1 MTHTQET
8 DVIVIGG
15 GVAGLT
21 AAAFLAHGGRKVR
34 LFEKASTLGGR
45 AATHTKSGFSFN
57 LGPHALYQGGAGL
70 TLLRA
75 LNVPFTGHP
84 PSGSGAYAV
93 DQGALHTFPVGF
105 LSLLT
110 TGLLRW
116 PEKIELARLLG
127 SFHKLQP
134 ESLQHLTVQEWL
146 TRTVKSSKVRHV
158 LQALFRVTS
167 YANAPDTYSAGTAI
181 AQAQAALAKNV
192 LYLDGGWQTL
202 VDGLRSV
209 AERAGVIIETK
220 QRVAAVEHDTMVRGV
235 RLADGSLLSANSVI
249 ITGSPEETV
258 SLIPKA
264 PAPLLTWART
274 AIPIKAACLDI
285 GLSHLP
291 RSHARFALGIDQPL
305 YFSVHSAVAK
315 LGPEGGAVIH
325 AAKYLDPA
333 SETNAETDADEL
345 EHVLDLIQPGWRDV
359 TVERRFLPQ
368 MTVYHALPTAKT
380 KGLAGRPGPAVPGV
394 SNLYIAGDWV
404 GAEGM
409 LADASF
415 ASAKQAAKL
424 ILQHSDGQIGQA
436 A

>member
-1 MTHTQET
+1 MTQTPTT
-8 DVIVIGG
+8 DVVVIGG
-15 GVAGLT
+15 GLAGLT
-21 AAAFLAHGGRKVR
+21 AAAFLAHSGRQVR

-45 AATHTKSGFSFN
+45 AATHTKNGFSFN

-70 TLLRA
+70 AILQE

-93 DQGALHTFPVGF
+93 DQGVLHTFPAGF

-134 ESLQHLTVQEWL
+134 ESLQHLTIQEWL
-146 TRTVKSSKVRHV
+146 TRTVKGPKVRHV
-158 LQALFRVTS
+158 VHALFRVTS
-167 YANAPDTYSAGTAI
+167 YANAPDAYSAGAAI

-202 VDGLRSV
+202 VDGLRNV
-209 AERAGVIIETK
+209 TERAGVIIEAK

-235 RLADGSLLSANSVI
+235 RLADGSLITAASVI
-249 ITGSPEETV
+249 ITGSPEEAL

-264 PAPLLTWART
+264 PTPLLTWART
-274 AIPIKAACLDI
+274 AVPIKAACLDI
-285 GLSHLP
+285 GLSLLP

-315 LGPEGGAVIH
+315 LGPEGSAVIH
-325 AAKYLDPA
+325 AAKYLHPA
-333 SETNAETDADEL
+333 IETNAKADEHEL
-345 EHVLDLIQPGWRDV
+345 EQLLDLMQPGWRDV

-368 MTVYHALPTAKT
+368 MTVYHALPTAKM
-380 KGLAGRPGPAVPGV
+380 KGLAGRPGPAVSGV

-409 LADASF
+409 LANASF

-424 ILQHSDGQIGQA
+424 IVQSSSVQQNQA